1 MMSFS
6 TMPRWHTIKEGR
18 VEQTDS
24 VQRTLH
30 RVPQCPAWTSWN
42 RSKEYLV
49 ALSISFQLTS
59 RKLRVAESEK
69 REKPAELQTALKS
82 QTHQLITDG
91 GITKKP
97 GKKTRSL
104 SNISSSN
111 KCEVLGFTMLQWS
124 TVWIFNF
131 RAVASN
137 STQSIAKEH
146 HRRRR
151 QRATTYKNLLA

>member
-1 MMSFS
+1 MSFS

-42 RSKEYLV
+42 RSKEYLI

-82 QTHQLITDG
+82 QTHQLITEKSLRSQTHQL
-91 GITKKP
+91 ITEE
-97 GKKTRSL
+97 SL
-104 SNISSSN
+104 RNQVRKLEAYQIFHRLINVKFLVSPCCSGQPCGYST
-111 KCEVLGFTMLQWS
+111 LGLS
-124 TVWIFNF
+124 LRIPHNP
-131 RAVASN
+131 
-137 STQSIAKEH
+137 
-146 HRRRR
+146 
-151 QRATTYKNLLA
+151 

>member
-69 REKPAELQTALKS
+69 GEKPAELQTALKS
-82 QTHQLITDG
+82 QTHQLITE
-91 GITKKP
+91 K
-97 GKKTRSL
+97 SL
-104 SNISSSN
+104 RNQVRKLEAYQIFHRLINVKFLVSPCCSGQPCGYST
-111 KCEVLGFTMLQWS
+111 LGLS
-124 TVWIFNF
+124 LRIPHNP
-131 RAVASN
+131 
-137 STQSIAKEH
+137 
-146 HRRRR
+146 
-151 QRATTYKNLLA
+151 